1 MGPGFKSQR
10 GYLYRCGG
18 MVDTPVL
25 GTGAEMRE
33 GSSPF
38 IGTTLIFDYYGKQIF
53 N

>member
-1 MGPGFKSQR
+1 
-10 GYLYRCGG
+10 

-38 IGTTLIFDYYGKQIF
+38 IGTRKKVLKTLV
-53 N
+53 